1 MKILITTDWYKPI
14 INGVVTSVLNLKKEL
29 EERGHEV
36 RVLTLSRSYESYK
49 EAGVY
54 YIKSINLEKI
64 YPNVRAVLPH
74 TEKLVR
80 ELVHWNPDIV
90 HSQCEF
96 MTFSYAVKISK
107 KCNCPLLHTY
117 HTVYED
123 YIHYL
128 PGRISEHKAGAALEK
143 KAVAQ
148 FSRSVL
154 KKASQVIVPT
164 EKVEK
169 ILEGYEVKK
178 PISVIPTGIDL
189 QRFSGDLSKEEK
201 QELKKKWNIPLEN
214 QVLVSVGR
222 LAKEKNL
229 EELLRFFAQ
238 MVREEGREK
247 LTFLIAGGGPDR
259 ERLEN
264 LTAELEIQ
272 DCTVFTGMISP
283 EEVGRY
289 YQLGDVFVCASN
301 SETQGITYIE
311 ALASGVPALCRKD
324 DCLNQVVT
332 DGYNGFQYD
341 SYAYFKMHL
350 EYLLEK
356 ESRRVQ
362 MGKCARETAYLYS
375 TWNFCTMAEC
385 LYKEVLVRQGMAKLS
400 LAVQEEK
407 GFSREFLAVWNRKN
421 MLRRGV

>member
-36 RVLTLSRSYESYK
+36 RVLTLSRTYESYQ

-54 YIKSINLEKI
+54 YIKSVNLEKI
-64 YPNVRAVLPH
+64 YPNVRGVLPH
-74 TEKLVR
+74 SEKLVR
-80 ELVHWNPDIV
+80 ELTDWNPDIV

-107 KCNCPLLHTY
+107 KCSCPLVHTY

-123 YIHYL
+123 YVHYL
-128 PGRISEHKAGAALEK
+128 PGGISRYPMGRILEK
-143 KAVAQ
+143 RAVAQ

-154 KKASQVIVPT
+154 KKTSQVIVPT

-169 ILEGYEVKK
+169 LLKSYEVKN
-178 PISVIPTGIDL
+178 PISVIPSGIDL
-189 QRFSGDLSKEEK
+189 QNFCRYLSQAEK
-201 QELKKKWNIPLEN
+201 QSLKKQWNIPLDN
-214 QVLVSVGR
+214 HVLVSVGR

-229 EELLRFFAQ
+229 EELLRFFAKL
-238 MVREEGREK
+238 VKEEKREK
-247 LTFLIAGGGPDR
+247 LTFLIAGDGPDR
-259 ERLEN
+259 ERLEK
-264 LTAELEIQ
+264 LAEELDIQ
-272 DCTVFTGMISP
+272 EKTVFTGMINP
-283 EEVGRY
+283 KEVGKY

-324 DCLNQVVT
+324 ECLNQVIT

-350 EYLLEK
+350 DYLLEK
-356 ESRRVQ
+356 EDRRKE
-362 MGKCARETAYLYS
+362 MGKCAKETACLYS
-375 TWNFCTMAEC
+375 TWNFCTMAER
-385 LYKEVLVRQGMAKLS
+385 LYKETLVQQGVAGLS
-400 LAVQEEK
+400 EKKQEAQGYSR
-407 GFSREFLAVWNRKN
+407 GFSFAWNKRNLVK
-421 MLRRGV
+421 RGA